1 MVCWMQ
7 KIVEYNKIY
16 LNRFSLRKIWICLI
30 IILTLMI
37 IILDNVNYEKYYAN
51 NASVVDDNV
60 LKVFVNKDDLSIL
73 NKYNKIKIDND
84 FFAYT
89 IIKID
94 EIEYINKKYFE
105 VLLKIKLDEK
115 HNIINNYINFKILLE
130 RQCVLKYIINKLG
143 V

>member
-1 MVCWMQ
+1 MQ